1 MTASEIKSQ
10 LQFNIRFIGKKNNM
24 TNEVGDWEN
33 DIDYIN
39 DYISSG
45 KIYKKY

>member
-1 MTASEIKSQ
+1 MLILALYPILLNVS
-10 LQFNIRFIGKKNNM
+10 IGKKNNM